1 MVLNV
6 GITSPAFSMPAM
18 TRGSEYARKCV
29 FEAFHSH
36 HCRGFLMNGTGLAYE
51 LFSDST
57 MIFSV
62 YSALNCSTPAVPREK
77 GNFSLLV
84 PKVQASGLNAS
95 WGWLGISVPV
105 IETRRRAFINPMMA
119 LDCSVDGFFT
129 LWTSSTPIMENPL
142 PTRLWR
148 AGIQVRCTYPQVW
161 QRRPPLKLPVF
172 WSTHSA

>member
-77 GNFSLLV
+77 GKRMFLPLWNTALV
-84 PKVQASGLNAS
+84 QRATSAGPASGGLS
-95 WGWLGISVPV
+95 
-105 IETRRRAFINPMMA
+105 MA
-119 LDCSVDGFFT
+119 RLSKA
-129 LWTSSTPIMENPL
+129 L
-142 PTRLWR
+142 PW
-148 AGIQVRCTYPQVW
+148 
-161 QRRPPLKLPVF
+161 
-172 WSTHSA
+172 